1 MSKLIKICLT
11 VVVWG
16 GLSVAQASSLIPV
29 EHFSKDFAYRNVKIS
44 PDGKY
49 LAFISKVEG
58 KNNLY
63 VLDIK
68 KSKIISGVNFSENA
82 QVGRYEWSGDD
93 RLVMEKQ
100 YISGWKSHP
109 KYYGE
114 LFAMNAD
121 GSRKRYL
128 VGYKGEMQTGS
139 AVRKATPLYGT
150 SFILDP
156 LEHDEEHIL
165 IVTHPWNNVREP
177 KTIVYEVNVDTGYR
191 KRVAG
196 SPHKNGWFLTDRQ
209 GNVRVVS
216 STENYVDFDF
226 FVRPPEGGEWQPLKL
241 ENSALR
247 SIRPVAFSASG
258 KEVFLAA
265 SDNGQPEGLYK
276 LDLATGKTNL
286 VFQDDVVSPTNIWV
300 DLNSKE
306 VYAVELE
313 SGYPSYAFID
323 GDSKSS
329 IKLKSLL
336 ASLPSSQVQIVSS
349 SRDGKHSVVYAWS
362 DTNPGQYYLYSEKE
376 KNLKFLFSERGWIK
390 PEEMSA
396 TKPISFKARDGLTIH
411 GYLTLP
417 TGKAAKNLPLVVMP
431 HGGPHGPRDFWGF
444 NVDTQLLASRGIAVL
459 TVNFRGSGGYGKS
472 FERAGHQKWGREIQF
487 DIIDGTKYVIEQG
500 YINPDNMCIMGA
512 SFGGYSA
519 LQSSILEPDLFKCAI
534 GVVGVYDLPLMFEE
548 GDISEHETGRTYLTE
563 VLGSDPKVHKDFSPS
578 YNVDKLKANVLIV
591 HGGEDQRAPIEQA
604 ESLVA
609 ALKKAERPF
618 EYMLLESE
626 GHGFYKAK
634 HRQEYY
640 NTVLAFLNK
649 NLKL

>member
-1 MSKLIKICLT
+1 MNKIFKLCLCLMI
-11 VVVWG
+11 WS
-16 GLSVAQASSLIPV
+16 GLSVAQASPVIPI

-49 LAFISKVEG
+49 LAFISKVDG

-100 YISGWKSHP
+100 YLRGWQSFP

-156 LEHDEEHIL
+156 LEHDEDHIL
-165 IVTHPWNNVREP
+165 IVTRPWNNVKEP
-177 KTIVYEVNVDTGYR
+177 KTVVYEVNVNTGYR

-196 SPHKNGWFLTDRQ
+196 SPHKSGWFLTDRQ

-216 STENYVDFDF
+216 STENYVDFEF
-226 FVRPPEGGEWQPLKL
+226 FVRAPEGGEWQPLKL
-241 ENSALR
+241 KNNALR
-247 SIRPVAFSASG
+247 NIIPVAFSASG
-258 KEVFLAA
+258 KDVFLSA
-265 SDNGQPEGLYK
+265 SENGQPEGLYK
-276 LDLATGKTNL
+276 LDLATGKTSL
-286 VFQDDVVSPTNIWV
+286 IFQDDVVSPTSVWV
-300 DLNSKE
+300 DPTSKE

-313 SGYPSYAFID
+313 AGYPSYAFID

-336 ASLPSSQVQIVSS
+336 AALPNSQVHIFSS
-349 SRDGKHSVVYAWS
+349 SRDGKHSVVYAYS
-362 DTNPGQYYLYSEKE
+362 DTDPGQYYLYSEKE
-376 KNLKFLFSERGWIK
+376 KSLKFLFSERGWIK
-390 PEEMSA
+390 PQEMSA
-396 TKPISFKARDGLTIH
+396 TKPIAFKARDGMTIH
-411 GYLTLP
+411 GYLTSP
-417 TGKAAKNLPLVVMP
+417 KGKAAKNLPLVVMP

-444 NVDTQLLASRGIAVL
+444 NADTQLLASRGIAVL

-487 DIIDGTKYVIEQG
+487 DIIDGTKYVVEQG
-500 YINPDNMCIMGA
+500 YVNPENMCIMGA

-519 LQSSILEPDLFKCAI
+519 LQSSILAPELFKCAI

-548 GDISEHETGRTYLTE
+548 GDISEHETGRTYLTQ
-563 VLGSDPKVHKDFSPS
+563 VLGSDPKVHKAFSPS
-578 YNVDKLKANVLIV
+578 YNADKLKAKVLIV
-591 HGGEDQRAPIEQA
+591 HGGEDRRAPIEQA
-604 ESLVA
+604 ESLIE
-609 ALKKAERPF
+609 ALKEADHPY

-626 GHGFYKAK
+626 GHGFYKAQ

-640 NTVLAFLNK
+640 DTVLTFLNK